1 MNTAPAPAPAPDT
14 DTADTITVTENWR
27 DSWVI
32 DITPGSSSGET
43 PKKEI
48 DRTWVE
54 YFDKMWNISVIFGVS
69 SIIYFYIS
77 RTNSTSKF

>member
-1 MNTAPAPAPAPDT
+1 MNTVT
-14 DTADTITVTENWR
+14 DTTTEIITDTVVENWR

-32 DITPGSSSGET
+32 EFTPSPKPDGEP
-43 PKKEI
+43 PK
-48 DRTWVE
+48 DHRTWVE

-77 RTNSTSKF
+77 RTRAFSTSKF

>member
-1 MNTAPAPAPAPDT
+1 MNT
-14 DTADTITVTENWR
+14 DTITKEAEIENWR

-32 DITPGSSSGET
+32 ESVLLEAPDLFETHKT
-43 PKKEI
+43 PK
-48 DRTWVE
+48 DPRTWVE
-54 YFDKMWNISVIFGVS
+54 YFDKMWNISVIFGVG